1 MQAFTTAIV
10 LLQVPKAWR
19 QQMADAGLITG
30 RSVIHRQ
37 DVASDGTRKLLLRL
51 ADGKLVET
59 VGIPA
64 NEKGQQRLTVCVSS
78 QVGSTVDIE
87 SASALLDA
95 GSSLVLPFNSYSK
108 VLEIAAAACV
118 HARKRK
124 LCMHGVRT
132 LVRAP
137 CRLSFSRTSWLRLK
151 MCMIR
156 DAACSLMLLRIKLM

>member
-95 GSSLVLPFNSYSK
+95 GSSLVCPSIH
-108 VLEIAAAACV
+108 IARC
-118 HARKRK
+118 
-124 LCMHGVRT
+124 
-132 LVRAP
+132 
-137 CRLSFSRTSWLRLK
+137 LRL
-151 MCMIR
+151 
-156 DAACSLMLLRIKLM
+156 LLRLVCMPGSASSACMVSGLWFVLLAGCLSLVPRG